1 MWGGRWALCCL
12 GGRDIFTRTTFHRT
26 FEMLDFIDI
35 YNKLFFLSTSFLGGG
50 GRPAEIYITCNFLE
64 CCEHRSPLI
73 GSFVNP
79 VYSDH

>member
-1 MWGGRWALCCL
+1 MGGGRWALCCL

-50 GRPAEIYITCNFLE
+50 EGPLKYILPAIFL
-64 CCEHRSPLI
+64 SAANTVLL
-73 GSFVNP
+73 S
-79 VYSDH
+79 